1 VRRAALLLLVLLA
14 CARQK
19 RINLRPQRSFDER
32 GVAFMPFVASEVE
45 RFVRPDGSLCAR
57 VHREPLESLVGW
69 RSPSDS
75 PACIYDTMDEGL
87 QPAVLQFQ
95 WRSELPLDGHYDL
108 VTLEY
113 PIGAWGRVV
122 SRGSYY
128 GDYFAKAQLTV
139 NARAASC
146 AASWALQLAKAEV
159 TGPWS
164 RVAEFRGW
172 TKIPD
177 LVIPNCKA
185 NETLE
190 VTLRLQGEANRGRV
204 DVDWFGFS
212 AVSHEDMNRVFGL
225 RSRPSAT
232 SAVELDRISGEAA
245 YKKNGMAEKT
255 ILRQ

>member
-1 VRRAALLLLVLLA
+1 
-14 CARQK
+14 
-19 RINLRPQRSFDER
+19 
-32 GVAFMPFVASEVE
+32 
-45 RFVRPDGSLCAR
+45 
-57 VHREPLESLVGW
+57 
-69 RSPSDS
+69 
-75 PACIYDTMDEGL
+75 
-87 QPAVLQFQ
+87 
-95 WRSELPLDGHYDL
+95 
-108 VTLEY
+108 
-113 PIGAWGRVV
+113 
-122 SRGSYY
+122 
-128 GDYFAKAQLTV
+128 
-139 NARAASC
+139 
-146 AASWALQLAKAEV
+146 LQLAKAEV

-190 VTLRLQGEANRGRV
+190 VTLRLQGEGNRGRV